1 MTAVMWVQTLL
12 FLIQAAVLAWT
23 ACLIK
28 RYTDETS
35 ALRKATE
42 RYTDET
48 AALRQETARQNRI
61 ALRPIVLPDFRAP
74 GQRTLHLRNCGVGCA
89 LNVTISPVQVPRG
102 DAFGLGPAELRF
114 TVLDY
119 LPPSDGQD
127 VYLEVWADGQ
137 RVGAQSPLDR
147 LFLPQYP
154 GPGMNLEVRFEDV
167 ESQKYRVEVKISGS
181 NAPGRQ
187 VNIGRVEEVNIS

>member
-1 MTAVMWVQTLL
+1 MTGVMWVHACL
-12 FLIQAAVLAWT
+12 FLIQAVVLAWT

-48 AALRQETARQNRI
+48 AALRQETVRQNRI
-61 ALRPIVLPDFRAP
+61 ALRPIVLPDFRM
-74 GQRTLHLRNCGVGCA
+74 QKERTLHLRNCGVGCA
-89 LNVTISPVQVPRG
+89 LNVSISPVQVQQG
-102 DAFGLGPAELRF
+102 DPYGVGPAELRF
-114 TVLDY
+114 TILDY

-127 VYLEVWADGQ
+127 VRLEAWHGGS
-137 RVGAQSPLDR
+137 RVSQQSPLDR

-154 GPGMNLEVRFEDV
+154 GPAMNLEVRFEDV
-167 ESQKYRVEVKISGS
+167 ESQKYRVEMAISAS

-187 VNIGRVEEVNIS
+187 VSIGRVEEVNIS